1 MAERE
6 NATLTLN
13 STVPPATVATAPA
26 ARITPTAPTARGAGR
41 ISSASGARRPVP
53 RATAAR
59 SVSDGRRLQPDG
71 VGGRGGGRGEHFLH
85 YLQIIKLPPGPLC
98 RFSVEMRT
106 LLQYVN
112 DSGSACAPPS
122 TLLNHVGGTFR

>member
-71 VGGRGGGRGEHFLH
+71 VGGRGGGRGGAF
-85 YLQIIKLPPGPLC
+85 
-98 RFSVEMRT
+98 
-106 LLQYVN
+106 
-112 DSGSACAPPS
+112 PS
-122 TLLNHVGGTFR
+122 LSPDHKAASWAVVQVQRGNADITTICK